1 MAQALYRGM
10 NRAAIDRQLNLR
22 ARWPDHEG
30 AFARWAR
37 ESADIRANL
46 ACRLDLAYD
55 AGPGGSLDFFPAPGG
70 SGALLAF
77 IHGGYW
83 QSLDKGDFSYLAPAF
98 VEAGTAFASLNYRLA
113 PEAKVGEIVAQV
125 RRSLAWLHRQAGTLG
140 FDPGRLFVAGHSAG
154 GHLALMAAATDWA
167 REGPDLPADTVK
179 GVCSVSG
186 VYDLRPVRLSYHQ
199 EVLDL
204 TAADAEVLSPL
215 LHVPERAPPLICA
228 VGSEETEEFLFQQDQ
243 LIEAWG
249 ARGLNAVVI
258 ELPGRQHFTAVDA
271 LGEPGHD
278 LFQAVR
284 GMLLGPP

>member
-10 NRAAIDRQLNLR
+10 DRAAIDRQLNLR
-22 ARWPDHEG
+22 ARWPDHEET
-30 AFARWAR
+30 FARWAR

-55 AGPGGSLDFFPAPGG
+55 AGPGGSLDYFPARGGPGP
-70 SGALLAF
+70 LLAF

-98 VEAGTAFASLNYRLA
+98 VEAGAAFASLNYRLA
-113 PEAKVGEIVAQV
+113 PDAKVGEIVAQI
-125 RRSLAWLHRQAGTLG
+125 RRSLAWLHRQAGALG

-154 GHLALMAAATDWA
+154 GHLAVMAAAIDWA
-167 REGPDLPADTVK
+167 RKGPGLPADTLK

-204 TAADAEVLSPL
+204 TAEEAEALSPL
-215 LHVPERAPPLICA
+215 LHIPERAPPLICA
-228 VGSEETEEFLFQQDQ
+228 VGSDETEEFLFQQDR
-243 LIEAWG
+243 LVEAWG
-249 ARGLNAVVI
+249 ARGLNARVVD
-258 ELPGRQHFTAVDA
+258 LPGRQHFTAADA
-271 LGEPGHD
+271 LGDPGHA
-278 LFQAVR
+278 LFQAVCS
-284 GMLLGPP
+284 MLLDPL